1 MRKYLSQLWIMLLLM
16 LVSINSFATD
26 PLWQVL
32 PDSIEKSESDPR
44 DYQAIKLANDM
55 TVLLVSDKKSGQ
67 IINSRCSACR
77 CIRRSR

>member
-32 PDSIEKSESDPR
+32 PDSIEKVKVIHVIIR
-44 DYQAIKLANDM
+44 
-55 TVLLVSDKKSGQ
+55 LL
-67 IINSRCSACR
+67 N
-77 CIRRSR
+77 